1 MRNILTFC
9 EIISHRQFIRN
20 IITEYVRIQEKNM
33 NMIIAICD
41 DDWSWL
47 TFAEKQLK
55 EYFLKSGDTAEILCF
70 DNGSQLLDYK
80 GSPIDILFMD
90 IEINGVEGSADGIE
104 LVRKVNR
111 RWKNCHV
118 IYCTNHLHYAVDV
131 YDTDHTYYIIK
142 SEFEDRIDAV
152 FKRIKRTDKEGK
164 EEVFFHVIGGGMTC
178 FPVKEIR
185 YFERRSRYTLLQT
198 DTGDFHIREKISE
211 ISDIL
216 PEDLSTRCH
225 SSYLVM
231 MDRISCRTGNAYELK
246 SGENIPIS
254 RKFMKATKQDFLNYC
269 EGQMI

>member
-1 MRNILTFC
+1 MQVN
-9 EIISHRQFIRN
+9 Q
-20 IITEYVRIQEKNM
+20 M

-47 TFAEKQLK
+47 TYAEKRIK
-55 EYFLKSGDTAEILCF
+55 EYFIKSGESAEILCF
-70 DNGSQLLDYK
+70 DNGDQLLAY
-80 GSPIDILFMD
+80 GGAPIDILFMD
-90 IEINGVEGSADGIE
+90 IEIKGVEGAADGIE

-111 RWKNCHV
+111 LWEDCQV
-118 IYCTNHLHYAVDV
+118 IYCTNHLHYALDV
-131 YDTDHTYYIIK
+131 YETDHTYYVVK
-142 SEFEDRIDAV
+142 SQFENRIDAI
-152 FKRIKRTDKEGK
+152 FSRIRKMEKQDK

-178 FPVKEIR
+178 FPIKEIR

-198 DTGDFHIREKISE
+198 DIGDFHIREKISE

-231 MDRISCRTGNAYELK
+231 LDRISCRTGNAYELK
-246 SGENIPIS
+246 SGEIIPIS
-254 RKFMKATKQDFLNYC
+254 RKFMKTTKQEFLNYC